1 MAAEPSIRSKDLVI
15 VGVSERSVGAAL
27 RERLF
32 AEDPD
37 PGVLLDRLAAAGATD
52 ALAIATCERIEL
64 LTLAEDGAAAAGRL
78 SGLLAEATGVP
89 EDVLDSEGYSH
100 AGEAALR
107 HLFAVAASLDSRTVG
122 EPQVLGQIKD
132 CHRRA
137 AAAGRV
143 GPALEAI
150 LQASY
155 ATAKRVRS
163 ETPLAEQP
171 VSIAAAAL
179 AVARDLHG
187 DLAERRALL
196 IGLGEMGEFM
206 AGELLA
212 AGVED
217 LVVMHP
223 SLDRAESVAE
233 RLGCHF
239 RPWTE
244 LAEALAQA
252 DIVVS
257 AVGTGRFTVTA
268 ELAAAALKARR
279 REPIFFIDTAVPGD
293 IEASVDDLDDAFLY
307 DLEDLERFALRGRA
321 TREAAAAAAWQVL
334 ERDLA
339 AFRRQRSERA
349 AVPAVAALRRHFE
362 ALREEVLG
370 AGRLDAEQAT
380 RRLINRLLH
389 DPSEVLREAAGDDGL
404 ERALRRLFRLDDEA
418 AGEDR
423 KGSDEENGA

>member
-32 AEDPD
+32 AEEPD
-37 PGVLLDRLAAAGATD
+37 PATLLDRLVAAGTAD
-52 ALAIATCERIEL
+52 AMAIVTCERIEL
-64 LTLAEDGAAAAGRL
+64 LTLAEDGEAAALRL
-78 SGLLAEATGVP
+78 RGLLAEATGVP
-89 EDVLDSEGYSH
+89 AEALDAEGFRH
-100 AGEAALR
+100 TGPAALR
-107 HLFAVAASLDSRTVG
+107 HLFAVTASLDSRAVG
-122 EPQVLGQIKD
+122 EPQILGQIKA

-137 AAAGRV
+137 TAAGRV

-150 LQASY
+150 LQAGY
-155 ATAKRVRS
+155 ATARRIHS

-187 DLAERRALL
+187 DLAARRALL

-212 AGVED
+212 AGVAD
-217 LVVMHP
+217 LVVTHP
-223 SLDRAESVAE
+223 SLDRAESVAG

-239 RPWTE
+239 RPWAE
-244 LAEALAQA
+244 LAPALAAA

-257 AVGTGRFTVTA
+257 AMGTGRFTVTA
-268 ELAAAALKARR
+268 GLAAAALKARR

-293 IEASVDDLDDAFLY
+293 IEPAVGDLSDAFLY

-321 TREAAAAAAWQVL
+321 TREAATAAAWQVL
-334 ERDLA
+334 EEDLA
-339 AFRRQRSERA
+339 AFRRQQSER
-349 AVPAVAALRRHFE
+349 VSGPAVAALRRHFE

-380 RRLINRLLH
+380 RRLIERLLH
-389 DPSEVLREAAGDDGL
+389 DPSEVLRDAAGDGSL
-404 ERALRRLFRLDDEA
+404 EQALQRLFRLDIDA
-418 AGEDR
+418 AKHR
-423 KGSDEENGA
+423 KGPDEETET